1 MEIVTRRVKSLLK
14 RNQDQNPD
22 AYDIFMQ
29 RVIESFLTQNLSAEP
44 TKVVIALLAKE
55 GYMA

>member
-22 AYDIFMQ
+22 AYDVFMQ
-29 RVIESFLTQNLSAEP
+29 RVIESFLTQNLSAEQ

>member
-29 RVIESFLTQNLSAEP
+29 RVIESFLTQNLSAEQ